1 MQIGHHKEFPKLMFQ
16 ALTLC
21 PSKVTHHTRLRLHR
35 QHTIDK
41 KRQNISSYFKEVHCF
56 GLRHCF
62 LSPVTLTNMLRNDTY
77 NRNGQTGYEDLLKL
91 MEVQG

>member
-35 QHTIDK
+35 QCTIDK
-41 KRQNISSYFKEVHCF
+41 KRQKISSYFKEVHCF
-56 GLRHCF
+56 GLRYCF

-77 NRNGQTGYEDLLKL
+77 NRNAQKGYEDLLKL